1 MDSRTDPDIRGD
13 IIKILDC
20 LLNSEGSKCDSCKGC
35 EDVEVCC
42 FLTDAVIVYK
52 HKVRKKFKPVL

>member
-1 MDSRTDPDIRGD
+1 MDSHTDPDIRED
-13 IIKILDC
+13 MIKILNC
-20 LLNSEGSKCDSCKGC
+20 LLTGEGRKCDACKGC

-52 HKVRKKFKPVL
+52 HKNRKKFRTVL